1 MAAAQATDSFGI
13 PLKPVNADLARE
25 REKATFN
32 VQELTH
38 FIDGGPERTKRR
50 KELGKRKQGGRE
62 FSSSWLSRQK
72 RQIVWDTQGSK
83 VAEYSQCITLML
95 LSDTRCAC
103 TCVDIMN
110 FSDVEGK

>member
-13 PLKPVNADLARE
+13 PLKPVNADLAQE

-50 KELGKRKQGGRE
+50 KELGKRKHGRPRI
-62 FSSSWLSRQK
+62 F
-72 RQIVWDTQGSK
+72 
-83 VAEYSQCITLML
+83 L
-95 LSDTRCAC
+95 LPGCHVVRSDR
-103 TCVDIMN
+103 
-110 FSDVEGK
+110 